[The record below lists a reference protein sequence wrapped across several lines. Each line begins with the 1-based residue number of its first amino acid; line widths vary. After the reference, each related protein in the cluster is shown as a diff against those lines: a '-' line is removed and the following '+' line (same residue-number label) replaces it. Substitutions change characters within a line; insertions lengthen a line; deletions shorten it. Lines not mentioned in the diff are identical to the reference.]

1 MSNLEKLILLNIT
14 IHIIYLIDHIMHALS
29 DYETRADSGTTYT
42 ELSRVYPSWSTDL
55 HSKGHLL
62 GLEELNTIFTKGLML
77 WYIKYH
83 CSKFGIYNDKCEYPP
98 SIDSFY
104 EFKMGMSLLRHFD
117 QDFYASISPYL
128 EKISHAGSWQEIVVN
143 MRNPI
148 SFKTFFATYA
158 ESDLITKRI
167 TEISSVFKT
176 KYGIGSIYNIFS
188 DSDPIIPKLGIIF
201 QRWKIVLEK
210 MTYEKIGTYATLYSI
225 DKLLDILQK
234 IIFHRIQHLVTTF
247 VDAIKLDNMAYMVE
261 NYEMDLSS
269 ISDPIYSLI
278 INAANDPCCFLF
290 QKQIDLSLID
300 YNIIDKIA
308 TTYG

>member
-1 MSNLEKLILLNIT
+1 M
-14 IHIIYLIDHIMHALS
+14 YLIDHIMYPLS
-29 DYETRADSGTTYT
+29 DYEVKADSGTTYT
-42 ELSRVYPSWSTDL
+42 ELYRVYPGWSTDL

-62 GLEELNTIFTKGLML
+62 GLEELNTIFKKGLML

-83 CSKFGIYNDKCEYPP
+83 CAKFGIYNDKCEYPTN
-98 SIDSFY
+98 IESFY

-117 QDFYASISPYL
+117 QDFYATISKYL
-128 EKISHAGSWQEIVVN
+128 ENVSHARSWQDVVVN
-143 MRNPI
+143 MRDPI

-176 KYGIGSIYNIFS
+176 KYGIDSIYNIFS
-188 DSDPIIPKLGIIF
+188 DSDPIIPNLGIIF
-201 QRWKIVLEK
+201 QRWKIILER
-210 MTYEKIGTYATLYSI
+210 MTFEKIGTNLTLYSI

-234 IIFHRIQHLVTTF
+234 IIFHRIRHRVTTF
-247 VDAIKLDNMAYMVE
+247 MDAVKLDNMAHMVE
-261 NYEMDLSS
+261 NCEMDLAS

-278 INAANDPCCFLF
+278 IKAANDPSCFLF

-300 YNIIDKIA
+300 YNIIEKIV